1 MAPQLRVG
9 PHRPGPSI
17 DTPRAK
23 LIYTLFLLEN
33 ARKTLERE
41 LLNFTKKVFK
51 IDPSLTLAC

>member
-9 PHRPGPSI
+9 HHRPGPSMN
-17 DTPRAK
+17 TQRAK

-33 ARKTLERE
+33 ARNTLERE

-51 IDPSLTLAC
+51 INLSLTLAC